1 MLRLSLIA
9 RLLGAVVALGA
20 TTAVAADGLWDAGLM
35 QGGWRSDY
43 ADPSLGTAAR
53 PLRYASQCVWPD
65 IDFAFCPTNFRA
77 PASQADALPR
87 RVFSRA
93 NWVDQVTDPQGR
105 YWVVGAN
112 SEPALDAACN
122 SGPPNQSET
131 IGEPLQDL
139 YGLALRPQ
147 GDSQR
152 AFRNEW
158 LLALDLGFRPAQLAG
173 RPGCVT
179 TDFIPFLGV
188 GISSERGGGGAPLA
202 RFGAGLPAPA
212 LRLRARLEQSNAAVF
227 APGEAPP
234 STPHGQHAGFYVEA
248 IWGGQRR
255 WVWITLLS
263 TFDRA
268 DVTYATPWNW
278 AVEDSFHFPGA
289 DIVVSALP
297 ALRRDCPDVAWNLPE
312 PAPAAWQDGLPK
324 DIRVDLAALFG
335 CLAPRFRDA
344 PPGDAPIAITGVHL
358 WVEVGVRE
366 RDGQPGLGAGDYDSR
381 LAMAFDSLDLVP
393 RGAHPFDSD
402 AAFLQALW
410 EGALGR
416 AASGA
421 ERQRIARLA
430 EGNDRTLAAAL
441 LLRDRRLQESAIAAL
456 RLQQVAFDGAFDLAT
471 FTEQRAALRDGGAD
485 LAAAARTL
493 ARHARLQAERQRL
506 GDAGLVQRLHA
517 SALGAAGEDAATRAR
532 LEARFG
538 SAAQWAAALARG
550 EADLA
555 TLLQRAVLL
564 ARSLDE
570 RNEVLQIALLYRVLL
585 GTWPDASGL
594 HAWRSA
600 GGLPERLIEALYYA
614 PQTRARWLPRPD

>member
-1 MLRLSLIA
+1 MSRPAFADTLVLALA
-9 RLLGAVVALGA
+9 FAPALPAV
-20 TTAVAADGLWDAGLM
+20 ADGLWDAGLM

-43 ADPSLGTAAR
+43 ADPSMGTVAR
-53 PLRYASQCVWPD
+53 PLRYASQCVWPE

-87 RVFSRA
+87 RAFSAA
-93 NWVDQVTDPQGR
+93 NWVDRVADPKGR
-105 YWVVGAN
+105 HWVVGAN

-122 SGPPNQSET
+122 SGPPNQSEA

-139 YGLALRPQ
+139 YGLAFRPQ
-147 GDSQR
+147 GDPAR
-152 AFRNEW
+152 AYRNEW
-158 LLALDLGFRPAQLAG
+158 LLALDLGFRPAQLTS
-173 RPGCVT
+173 RPGCIT

-202 RFGAGLPAPA
+202 RFGGGLPAPE
-212 LRLRARLEQSNAAVF
+212 LRLRARLEHSNAAVF
-227 APGEAPP
+227 APGDMLPAN
-234 STPHGQHAGFYVEA
+234 PHGQHAGLYVEA
-248 IWGGQRR
+248 MWGGQRR

-268 DVTYATPWNW
+268 DTTYATPWNW
-278 AVEDSFHFPGA
+278 AIEDSFHFPGA

-297 ALRRDCPDVAWNLPE
+297 ALRRDCPEVEWALPE

-324 DIRVDLAALFG
+324 EIRVDLAALFS

-344 PPGDAPIAITGVHL
+344 PPLDAPIAITGVHL

-366 RDGQPGLGAGDYDSR
+366 RDGQPGLGVGDYDSR

-393 RGAHPFDSD
+393 RGPHPFDSD

-416 AASGA
+416 EASAA
-421 ERQRIARLA
+421 ERRRIVRLA
-430 EGNDRTLAAAL
+430 DGSDRTQAAAL

-456 RLQQVAFDGAFDLAT
+456 RLQQVAFDGAFELAS
-471 FTEQRAALRDGGAD
+471 FTELRAALRDGGGD
-485 LAAAARTL
+485 LAAITRTL
-493 ARHARLQAERQRL
+493 AQHPRLQAERQRL
-506 GDAGLVQRLHA
+506 GVAGLVQRLHA

-538 SAAQWAAALARG
+538 SAAQWTAALARG
-550 EADLA
+550 DADLG
-555 TLLQRAVLL
+555 TLLQRAARL

-570 RNEVLQIALLYRVLL
+570 RNEVLQIALLYQVLL

-594 HAWRSA
+594 HEWRAA
-600 GGLPERLIEALYYA
+600 GGLPERLIESLYYA
-614 PQTRARWLPRPD
+614 PPVRARWLPEAG